1 MKKHLDDE
9 VYRLI
14 KGLGFDPLSPNFAET
29 STRVERMW
37 NAFRNQQPPIMT
49 TFPKKVEGGMLVMK
63 NHQTWGF
70 CPHHLLPVKY
80 TFKIG
85 YIPNK
90 LVLGLSKLARVADWI
105 LKDMPLQEDIAGLV
119 LAVITPLIKPKG
131 AGCIVHGEHLC
142 MRMRGVASPC
152 AEAVSDEF
160 YGVMLT
166 EDSAREEFLSL

>member
-1 MKKHLDDE
+1 MYRHLSGRLPHYLIPLAEYQQDE
-9 VYRLI
+9 
-14 KGLGFDPLSPNFAET
+14 GFLS
-29 STRVERMW
+29 
-37 NAFRNQQPPIMT
+37 
-49 TFPKKVEGGMLVMK
+49 
-63 NHQTWGF
+63 
-70 CPHHLLPVKY
+70 
-80 TFKIG
+80 
-85 YIPNK
+85 
-90 LVLGLSKLARVADWI
+90 
-105 LKDMPLQEDIAGLV
+105 KDMPLQEDIAGLV